1 MSENKKKTSLDPALL
16 SILVCPK
23 SKKELRYDE
32 QNQELVCDHSKL
44 AYRIENGVPIM
55 LVEEARKID

>member
-23 SKKELRYDE
+23 SKRELRYDE
-32 QNQELVCDHSKL
+32 QNQELVCEHSKL
-44 AYRIENGVPIM
+44 AYRVENGVPIM
-55 LVEEARKID
+55 LVEEARRID

>member
-1 MSENKKKTSLDPALL
+1 MSESSKKASLDPALL

-23 SKKELRYDE
+23 SKKDLRYDE
-32 QNQELVCDHSKL
+32 EGQELICDYSNL
-44 AYRIENGVPIM
+44 AYRVENGVPIM